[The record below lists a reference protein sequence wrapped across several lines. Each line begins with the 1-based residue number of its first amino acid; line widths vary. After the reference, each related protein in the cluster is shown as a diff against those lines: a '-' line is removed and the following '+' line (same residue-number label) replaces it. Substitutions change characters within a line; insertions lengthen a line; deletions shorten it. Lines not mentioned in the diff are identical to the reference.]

1 MTLLSFSQV
10 SKAYPDGRGETV
22 VLNDVSF
29 EIGAG
34 DHLGIWGERRSGKS
48 TLLRLAAGIE
58 PPDTGSICF
67 DGQIINGLSGSA
79 RAGLLRRHGIALSSS
94 DWRPDPN
101 HRVVD
106 HVALPL
112 LCDGASFREARNSAR
127 RTLAR
132 LDAGEYADM
141 HSDRLAR
148 GELLRVGLARAL
160 VSGPRLLLIDE
171 PAVLPSLSESEALY
185 NLLADL
191 AGGDLTV
198 VVASEDLAAIERAG
212 RMMSISDGVVRS
224 MGPAAGDPGDPLAD
238 VVSLAEIRA
247 RVDLS
252 GS

>member
-22 VLNDVSF
+22 VLNNVSL

-34 DHLGIWGERRSGKS
+34 DHLGVWGERRSGKS
-48 TLLRLAAGIE
+48 TLLRLAAGLE

-67 DGQIINGLSGSA
+67 DGQVINGLSVGA
-79 RAGLLRRHGIALSSS
+79 RARLMRRHGIALSSS

-112 LCDGASFREARNSAR
+112 LSDGLSPRQARASAR

-141 HSDRLAR
+141 RSDRLAR

-160 VSGPRLLLIDE
+160 VSQPRLLLIDE
-171 PAVLPSLSESEALY
+171 PAVLPSPSESEALY
-185 NLLADL
+185 NLVAEL
-191 AGGDLTV
+191 AGEDLTI
-198 VVASEDLAAIERAG
+198 VVASEDLAAIEGAG

-224 MGPAAGDPGDPLAD
+224 MDAVAGEPQDPLAD